1 MPIRE
6 IAVLMTSFNRREVTL
21 KSLDSLFRQQE
32 AEGIRFAVFLVDDGS
47 TDGTS
52 GAVNSHFPQ
61 VKVLQGDGTLF
72 WNGGMRMAFAAA
84 VQESFDAYL
93 FLNDDTALYSG
104 ALESIIKCAR
114 RWSAAS
120 GPAIVVGST
129 KSPGSEKQSYGGIA
143 MRADGFA
150 LKLEKVTPDDSLPLG
165 CDTMNGNIALI
176 PREIVAVVGNL
187 DKRFRHQFGDLDYGL
202 RARRAGFDVVVAPGY
217 AGECLSNS
225 SSGTWRDSSLT
236 LKKRWKN
243 LTSPKGVP
251 FGEWLLFTR
260 RHYGWRWPY
269 YAISPYLKTISPS
282 RSPSRRAQAHS

>member
-1 MPIRE
+1 MPIHE

-21 KSLDSLFRQQE
+21 KSLDSLFRQQKT
-32 AEGIRFAVFLVDDGS
+32 EGIRFVVFLVDDGS

-52 GAVNSHFPQ
+52 EAVSSLFPQ

-72 WNGGMRMAFAAA
+72 WNGGMRVAFAAA
-84 VQESFDAYL
+84 IRESFDAYL
-93 FLNDDTALYSG
+93 FLNDDTTLYGDALG
-104 ALESIIKCAR
+104 SIIKCAR

-120 GPAIVVGST
+120 GAAIVVGST
-129 KSPGSEKQSYGGIA
+129 KSPGSEKHSYGGIA
-143 MRADGFA
+143 MSADGFA
-150 LKLEKVTPDDSLPLG
+150 IKLEKVTPDGSLPLA

-187 DKRFRHQFGDLDYGL
+187 DKRFHHQFGDLDYGL
-202 RARRAGFDVVVAPGY
+202 RARRAGFNVVVAPGY

-225 SSGTWRDSSLT
+225 FSGTWRDSSLT
-236 LKKRWKN
+236 FKKRWKN

-251 FGEWLLFTR
+251 FGEWLIFTR

-269 YAISPYLKTISPS
+269 YAISPYLKTIASS
-282 RSPSRRAQAHS
+282 ATSTKRAQAHS